1 MKIKGAIF
9 DMDGTLLDSLGGWD
23 ELWEWGGKKYLG
35 IDGYKAPIE
44 TDKAVRTMVL
54 YDAMAYISKHCGFG
68 PAEELVQHLND
79 TLPLLYETAFDLK
92 DGVREFL
99 EHLYSSGVKI
109 CLASAT
115 EMQYINIALERHG
128 LRKYFTAVLACA
140 DVGRG
145 KEFPD
150 VFEAALQ
157 VLGTP
162 KQETFVF
169 EDSYVALETAA
180 KAGFPTVGIFD
191 RHAFEQQRL
200 KRSAT
205 YYIAEG
211 ETMMKL
217 APVEK

>member
-9 DMDGTLLDSLGGWD
+9 DMDGTFIDSLGGWD

-35 IDGYKAPIE
+35 IEGYRAPAE
-44 TDKAVRTMVL
+44 TDKAVRTMML
-54 YDAMAYISKHCGFG
+54 YDAMTYIHEHCGFG
-68 PAEELVQHLND
+68 PAEELVQHLNE
-79 TLPLLYETAFDLK
+79 TLPQLYKTSFNIKNGAREFIRHLYEN
-92 DGVREFL
+92 
-99 EHLYSSGVKI
+99 GVKI

-115 EMQYINIALERHG
+115 EKQYINIVMERHD
-128 LRKYFTAVLACA
+128 LRKYFTAELTCA

-145 KEFPD
+145 KEYPD
-150 VFEAALQ
+150 VFEAALN

-162 KQETFVF
+162 KEETFVF

-191 RHAFEQQRL
+191 RNAFEQQRL
-200 KRSAT
+200 KSSAT

-211 ETMMKL
+211 ETLMKL
-217 APVEK
+217 APIEK